1 MEDDTL
7 KQSTNSNEG
16 IEKDRFAQHHL
27 TIHQVIFITILL
39 TFIISIAT
47 TLSII
52 YYFSDLLELSGGPA
66 FIQTV
71 LPVRERTTREIN
83 EKILR
88 QDELVVG
95 VVKEASPSVVSII
108 ASKDVPLVEQYYVNP
123 FPDDPFFGEF
133 FRQFQIPEQR
143 ERGMEKREV
152 SAGSGFIV
160 SGDGLIVTNKHV
172 VADTDAEYT
181 VFFSDGSKTSATV
194 LARDPFQ
201 DLAVLKVEK
210 SGLAVASLGDSARID
225 IGQSVIAI
233 GNALG
238 EYSNTVSVGIV
249 SGLGRSILAYGEGVG
264 SEELTE
270 LIQTDAAINPGN
282 SGGPLLNLRGE
293 VIGINV
299 AMAEGAENIGFA
311 IPINRA
317 KRDVESVKSTGKIV
331 YPFMGIRYVSIT
343 KAIQED
349 RNLPVDYGVLLVE
362 EKDAPAVVPESPAD
376 TAGLKNGDI
385 ILSIDGKIVD
395 QSNTLLDILQDYTVG
410 NKILLKV
417 LREKQELSFELTLS
431 ERK

>member
-1 MEDDTL
+1 
-7 KQSTNSNEG
+7 
-16 IEKDRFAQHHL
+16 
-27 TIHQVIFITILL
+27 
-39 TFIISIAT
+39 
-47 TLSII
+47 
-52 YYFSDLLELSGGPA
+52 
-66 FIQTV
+66 
-71 LPVRERTTREIN
+71 
-83 EKILR
+83 
-88 QDELVVG
+88 
-95 VVKEASPSVVSII
+95 
-108 ASKDVPLVEQYYVNP
+108 
-123 FPDDPFFGEF
+123 
-133 FRQFQIPEQR
+133 
-143 ERGMEKREV
+143 
-152 SAGSGFIV
+152 
-160 SGDGLIVTNKHV
+160 
-172 VADTDAEYT
+172 
-181 VFFSDGSKTSATV
+181 
-194 LARDPFQ
+194 
-201 DLAVLKVEK
+201 
-210 SGLAVASLGDSARID
+210 
-225 IGQSVIAI
+225 
-233 GNALG
+233 
-238 EYSNTVSVGIV
+238 
-249 SGLGRSILAYGEGVG
+249 
-264 SEELTE
+264 
-270 LIQTDAAINPGN
+270 
-282 SGGPLLNLRGE
+282 LNLRGE

>member
-133 FRQFQIPEQR
+133 FR
-143 ERGMEKREV
+143 
-152 SAGSGFIV
+152 
-160 SGDGLIVTNKHV
+160 
-172 VADTDAEYT
+172 
-181 VFFSDGSKTSATV
+181 
-194 LARDPFQ
+194 
-201 DLAVLKVEK
+201 
-210 SGLAVASLGDSARID
+210 
-225 IGQSVIAI
+225 
-233 GNALG
+233 
-238 EYSNTVSVGIV
+238 
-249 SGLGRSILAYGEGVG
+249 
-264 SEELTE
+264 
-270 LIQTDAAINPGN
+270 
-282 SGGPLLNLRGE
+282 
-293 VIGINV
+293 
-299 AMAEGAENIGFA
+299 
-311 IPINRA
+311 
-317 KRDVESVKSTGKIV
+317 
-331 YPFMGIRYVSIT
+331 
-343 KAIQED
+343 
-349 RNLPVDYGVLLVE
+349 
-362 EKDAPAVVPESPAD
+362 
-376 TAGLKNGDI
+376 
-385 ILSIDGKIVD
+385 
-395 QSNTLLDILQDYTVG
+395 
-410 NKILLKV
+410 
-417 LREKQELSFELTLS
+417 
-431 ERK
+431 